1 MSECG
6 VGAQW
11 TMKTDQHWRRGKEE
25 KTKSWI
31 SFNTK
36 FEVLSF
42 WLNLPWEAGLRWWCT
57 WTKSVSYHDLQKNI
71 SEYFSLINRFLLLF
85 MPVLPSDYI
94 QKVICNLVAN
104 IFSQTDKLFSKALF
118 ARSWITNRVG
128 LASKPRFLSKG
139 RASQFC

>member
-25 KTKSWI
+25 KTKNWI
-31 SFNTK
+31 FLTR
-36 FEVLSF
+36 
-42 WLNLPWEAGLRWWCT
+42 NLKCCLFG
-57 WTKSVSYHDLQKNI
+57 WTYHEKLDCVGDVHEPNRCLITTCKKNI
-71 SEYFSLINRFLLLF
+71 SEYFSLIHRFLLLF

-118 ARSWITNRVG
+118 ARSWITNSW
-128 LASKPRFLSKG
+128 LLSII
-139 RASQFC
+139 AVVS